1 MLHAGGNT
9 VTRCEGAG
17 LVILAAMPANSIDSK
32 EDSKM
37 KKRLLRTA
45 VLGALAVSVA
55 VPALAAD
62 TNELFGD
69 VPTGHWAYDAV
80 MSLADAGLVEGYE
93 DGSFGGDRQ
102 MTRYEMAKIID
113 NLREQTDVSDE
124 QKALIDDLAAEFAGE
139 IDSLQDEVGQI
150 RDEQER
156 IKVSGDTRVRY
167 AAIDDN
173 GDKTDYRARV
183 NVDAKVSDKVAFN
196 ARLATDDT
204 PHNEGSSGVVLDT
217 ANVETSLMGI
227 DTTIG
232 RQDLV
237 LGNGLLIDDTFNGIA
252 AEKGGFKAFYGK
264 YDGTDKRGEDYKDTL
279 FGAEFATTIGA
290 ADLALDYMK
299 ADDTKQEFYGA
310 NTEIGLGDNFAVS
323 AEFLKENESGDQAV
337 GYGLSHKKSGLSAK
351 YRDVEKGAFTNFST
365 TAYDLNTASFND
377 GFKGME
383 YSLTRDVGDNA
394 QFNLVY
400 QDFEK
405 QDGTKLDGRTAAS
418 IDIRF

>member
-1 MLHAGGNT
+1 
-9 VTRCEGAG
+9 
-17 LVILAAMPANSIDSK
+17 
-32 EDSKM
+32 M
-37 KKRLLRTA
+37 KKRLLKTA

-55 VPALAAD
+55 VPAFAAEA
-62 TNELFGD
+62 NEPFGD

-80 MSLADAGLVEGYE
+80 MSLQDAGLVEGYE

-102 MTRYEMAKIID
+102 MTRYEMAKIVD
-113 NLREQTDVSDE
+113 ELRSRTDVSE
-124 QKALIDDLAAEFAGE
+124 EHKALIDDLAAEFLGE
-139 IDSLQDEVGQI
+139 IDSLHSEVDEIKEEQD
-150 RDEQER
+150 R
-156 IKVSGDTRVRY
+156 ITISGDTRVRY

-183 NVDAKVSDKVAFN
+183 NVDANISDDLTFN
-196 ARLATDDT
+196 ARLATGDT
-204 PHNEGSSGVVLDT
+204 PHNEGGAGIILDT
-217 ANVETSLMGI
+217 ANVGTSILGI

-232 RQDLV
+232 RQDLL
-237 LGNGLLIDDTFNGIA
+237 LGTGLMIDDTFNGIA

-264 YDGTDKRGEDYKDTL
+264 YDGTDKSGDEYKDTL
-279 FGAEFATTIGA
+279 FGAEYKTTLGT
-290 ADLALDYMK
+290 ADIALDYMK
-299 ADDTKQEFYGA
+299 ADDTDREFYGA
-310 NTEIGLGDNFAVS
+310 NTEIGLGDNFAVN
-323 AEFLKENESGDQAV
+323 AEFLKENESGDKAF
-337 GYGLSHKKSGLSAK
+337 GYGISHKKSGLSAK
-351 YRDVEKGAFTNFST
+351 YRDVEKGAFTDFST

-383 YSLTRDVGDNA
+383 YAFTRDVSDHA